1 VKRYLGEPLPPDAR
15 VAVISNDAL
24 GNYVVVTPLLQM
36 IRARWPQSSIHYFGG
51 QRTAELWQSESLL
64 ATGNSIFGPD
74 PRTVAQKLPPE
85 PMDLV
90 VNIES
95 GAWAKSVAAM
105 LSGEETWIVG
115 PSLDDEGRA
124 DLPFGDDERGDLW
137 RDSSWLAPD
146 LAERYPFLHSGF
158 IAEIICRSV
167 YLNGPVP
174 SYRLP
179 HDPPTGTVPDMLIS
193 MSASLPEKLWHV
205 DSWRTILRRVRDLG
219 WSVGLLGAK
228 PSAQGRYWL
237 GSAVEQAIV
246 TEGLAQDLRGQ
257 WTLRQVVGALA
268 QTKRVLTIDNGIM
281 HLAGAA
287 STPTV
292 GLFREGFHRLWT
304 PPSLNITALTPTAG
318 SLVETIQPELVWEAL
333 KLGG

>member
-1 VKRYLGEPLPPDAR
+1 MKRYLGEPLPPDAR

-36 IRARWPQSSIHYFGG
+36 IRATLPQASIHYFGG

-64 ATGNSIFGPD
+64 ATGHSIFGPD
-74 PRTVAQKLPPE
+74 PRTVAQQLPPE

-95 GAWAKSVAAM
+95 GAWAKAVAAM

-124 DLPFGDDERGDLW
+124 DLPFGHDDRGDLW

-146 LAERYPFLHSGF
+146 LAERYPFLDSGF
-158 IAEIICRSV
+158 ISEIICRSV
-167 YLNGPVP
+167 YLDGPVP

-179 HDPPTGTVPDMLIS
+179 HDPRTGMVPDMLIS

-205 DSWRTILRRVRDLG
+205 DSWRTILSRVRDLG

-237 GSAVEQAIV
+237 GSAVEQAV
-246 TEGLAQDLRGQ
+246 VGQGLAQDLRGQ
-257 WTLRQVVGALA
+257 WTLRQVVGALS

-281 HLAGAA
+281 HLAA
-287 STPTV
+287 SNGVKTV
-292 GLFREGFHRLWT
+292 GLFRHGFDRLWKQPRSNLRAVVAT
-304 PPSLNITALTPTAG
+304 EYG
-318 SLVETIQPELVWEAL
+318 SVAEIEIGAILRVIHEID
-333 KLGG
+333 